1 MNTQVDREWRG
12 LCRVGGVASW
22 ILFAYSL
29 ATMVQVLALGGPP
42 TSAAEAFSLLQT
54 NKLVGLLRLDLP
66 TVFAMALYYPVF
78 LGLFAALR
86 NADRVYAG
94 LCAALAFV
102 GVTLV
107 LAAPTALP
115 MLSLSDKHAAATT
128 EAARLQFLAAGEALL
143 ASDLWHSSSSLVG
156 GILGQTAAVLIS
168 AVMLRSTVFSR
179 TIAWVGIV
187 MHGLDLA
194 HIVLGLFVP
203 VAGFVLMAV
212 AGPLYLV
219 WFPLIGRRMTQ
230 LARA

>member
-1 MNTQVDREWRG
+1 MNMQDDQAWRG
-12 LCRVGGVASW
+12 VCRVGGVASW

-42 TSAAEAFSLLQT
+42 TSAAQAFSLLQT

-78 LGLFAALR
+78 FGLFAALR

-94 LCAALAFV
+94 LCAGLAFV

-143 ASDLWHSSSSLVG
+143 ASDLWHSSSSLIG
-156 GILGQTAAVLIS
+156 GILGQSAAVLIS

-179 TIAWVGIV
+179 AIAWLGIV
-187 MHGLDLA
+187 MHGLDLT
-194 HIVLGLFVP
+194 HIVVGLFVP
-203 VAGFVLMAV
+203 VAGFALMAV

-219 WFPLIGRRMTQ
+219 WFPVIGRRMTQ